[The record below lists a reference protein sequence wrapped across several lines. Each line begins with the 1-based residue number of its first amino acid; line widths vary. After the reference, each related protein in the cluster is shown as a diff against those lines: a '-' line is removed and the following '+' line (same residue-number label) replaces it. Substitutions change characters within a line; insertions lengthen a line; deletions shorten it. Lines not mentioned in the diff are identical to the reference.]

1 MKAKVYGID
10 GKVTEEIS
18 LPPDFEEEFRPDIIR
33 KAVNVMRSNRRQP
46 YGVEATA
53 GKKHPVEPW
62 SSGRGVSRVPR
73 LTQGRRAAFMPGTV
87 GGRNKKEMELAKKSA
102 LATVAVEEIVKKRGH
117 IFDEGI
123 SLPVVVEDEFEKLD
137 KTKKVIEAM
146 KSIGVYAD
154 VERAQNGKHIRAG
167 KGKMRGRKYKTPKS
181 LLIVVKDKEK
191 IKKAAGNLTGVDI
204 VTPEEINVE
213 HLAPEKTMMIM
224 EKDNALQFAVNMS
237 ANKKEIREALE
248 EMFDIKVVKVST
260 KISKKGKIAVAKLSP
275 EYEAEDIG
283 MRIGIF

>member
-33 KAVNVMRSNRRQP
+33 KAVNVMRANRRQP

-53 GKKHPVEPW
+53 GAKHPVEPW
-62 SSGRGVSRVPR
+62 SSGRGESRVPR
-73 LTQGRRAAFMPGTV
+73 LTQGRRAALMPGTV
-87 GGRNKKEMELAKKSA
+87 GGRTAHPPKPEKDWSKKMNKKEMALARKSA
-102 LATVAVEEIVKKRGH
+102 LATAAAEELVKKRGH
-117 IFDEGI
+117 VFEEGL
-123 SLPVVVEDEFEKLD
+123 SLPVVVEDKFEKID
-137 KTKKVIEAM
+137 KTKKIIEAM

-154 VERAQNGKHIRAG
+154 VERARNGKHIRAG
-167 KGKMRGRKYKTPKS
+167 KGKLRGRKYKTPKS

-213 HLAPEKTMMIM
+213 YLAPGGDAGRLTLFTVNAIKSMEEK
-224 EKDNALQFAVNMS
+224 A
-237 ANKKEIREALE
+237 
-248 EMFDIKVVKVST
+248 
-260 KISKKGKIAVAKLSP
+260 
-275 EYEAEDIG
+275 
-283 MRIGIF
+283 